1 MQDNTNIEKKQAEAL
16 SAAIDALNRG
26 GSPETGQETELDEL
40 VRTARLVKNTSQA
53 PAEPPQAVLE
63 HIVNQA
69 ANTIIREK
77 RKKRLAWGLAGLSGA
92 VAAALLVSLLN
103 VMPPVGPEQEL
114 AKTQQLAPTL
124 PAEVLPP
131 ATIAKPAPEVV
142 PAPASPADQ
151 GTKATKPEEDKIK
164 QAADAGPQ
172 PSVGLAPS
180 ASSVPADSDTM
191 LALAERK
198 ADVVTIDAVSKV
210 IRQVYHQ
217 GAPDEIIITQAP
229 KRQSNLR
236 IAPRQPSEARGK
248 MAARVPNESVEIK
261 PPHRNRVTITV
272 DDSEVTLEGAATEQ
286 ELLNLSKSLTKVS
299 VAK

>member
-77 RKKRLAWGLAGLSGA
+77 RKKRLAWGLTGLSGA